1 MYVVCIF
8 PSLLTTPPHHPSSP
22 SLLIIPPQVN
32 QFLQLVKNVYCELP
46 KTVVSPIS
54 VLVVPD
60 QLQTTLPV
68 FSLQALIL

>member
-8 PSLLTTPPHHPSSP
+8 PSLLTIPPHHPSSP
-22 SLLIIPPQVN
+22 SLLTIPPKVN

-54 VLVVPD
+54 VVPD
-60 QLQTTLPV
+60 QLLTTLPV